1 MEMPIRL
8 GQVPP
13 LAAGKLVDG
22 RPSPT
27 MTTEGTGLA
36 SRALVLADL
45 MWMAGTTPGHDG
57 MVMTRPR

>member
-1 MEMPIRL
+1 VEKPAKHGRI
-8 GQVPP
+8 PSK
-13 LAAGKLVDG
+13 AADEFVDG

-45 MWMAGTTPGHDG
+45 MWMAGTSPGHDG